1 MISGRAVPFL
11 VACCAL
17 WAQAPDPA
25 YAPLDRAYQAL
36 RASRYEE
43 AVAQFLRAVEL
54 APQRASIRKDLA
66 YTYLKIGEN
75 EAAREQFAEAM
86 RLDPQDHHVALEY
99 AFLCYETGQRALA
112 RRVFDRVRRAGDAVS
127 RATAEQAFRNV
138 DRPLIEGIAR
148 WREALA
154 KHPEDFGSHLELARL
169 AEERDELDLAAEHY
183 ERAWRLKPAE
193 RSVLVDLGRVWK
205 AQGKLEQAHAALLA
219 ASRGAEPYAAERA
232 RELLPARY
240 PYVYEFR
247 QALELDP
254 ANTELRR
261 ELAYLLLEMDRR
273 SEAEQEFRTLAQT
286 VPEDLLSAAQL
297 GFLLLN
303 RKQAEEAMPL
313 LKRVLEGGDDELADR
328 VRRALGLPQ
337 TLRRR
342 PETPRRTV
350 SLEAKTLAE
359 RSYQAGYLKDALKYL
374 QIAHETDPAD
384 FAVMLKLGWT
394 HNLLG
399 QDDQAI
405 RWFRMA
411 RNSPDPAIS
420 AEAGRAW
427 RNLRPALARVRTTL
441 WLLPFYSTRWRDVF
455 AYGQLKSELR
465 LGRLPFRPYLSLRFL
480 GDTRRTTGGALP
492 QYLSESAL
500 IVGAGLAT
508 RNWRGLVLWAEAGSA
523 VSYLA
528 GRRDVGRFTPD
539 YRGGV
544 AFGRGFG
551 SMLGGE
557 AAGGFFETGADGVFI
572 SRFNNDLLLYWRNR
586 GGYTAPPMESL
597 GGLATQWYWNWN
609 AAADVGRQYW
619 ANFLESGP
627 GLRFRWSWM
636 PAALVF
642 SVDLLRGVYTLNHGN
657 PRRPN
662 FWDLRAGFWYAAS
675 R

>member
-1 MISGRAVPFL
+1 MMLGRAVQL
-11 VACCAL
+11 LLACCAL

-43 AVAQFLRAVEL
+43 AVAAFLLAVEL
-54 APQRASIRKDLA
+54 APARAAIRKDLA

-99 AFLCYETGQRALA
+99 AFLCYETGRRAVA
-112 RRVFDRVRRAGDAVS
+112 RRVFDRVRRSGDPVS
-127 RATAEQAFRNV
+127 RATAEQAFQNV
-138 DRPLIEGIAR
+138 DRPLAEAIAR
-148 WREALA
+148 WQAALA
-154 KHPEDFGSHLELARL
+154 KNPQDFGSHLELARL
-169 AEERDELDLAAEHY
+169 AEERDELELAAEHY
-183 ERAWRLKPAE
+183 EKAWRLRPAE

-205 AQGKLEQAHAALLA
+205 AQGKLEEAHAALLA

-247 QALELDP
+247 KALELDP
-254 ANTELRR
+254 ANAELRR

-286 VPEDLLSAAQL
+286 APEDLLSAAQL

-303 RKQAEEAMPL
+303 RKQQEAAMPL
-313 LKRVLEGGDDELADR
+313 LTRVLDGADEELADR

-342 PETPRRTV
+342 PETPRR
-350 SLEAKTLAE
+350 SLSVEAKMLAE

-374 QIAHETDPAD
+374 QVAHETDPAD

-394 HNLLG
+394 HNLMG
-399 QDDQAI
+399 QDEQAI

-411 RNSPDPAIS
+411 RNSPDPAVA
-420 AEAGRAW
+420 AEADRAW
-427 RNLRPALARVRTTL
+427 QNLRPAMARIRTTL
-441 WLLPFYSTRWRDVF
+441 WLLPFYSSRWRDVF
-455 AYGQLKSELR
+455 SYGQLKSELR
-465 LGRLPFRPYLSLRFL
+465 IGRLPFRPYLSLRFI

-500 IVGAGLAT
+500 IAAAGVAS
-508 RNWRGLVLWAEAGSA
+508 RSWRGLVLWAEAGTA
-523 VSYLA
+523 VSYLSRRPEI
-528 GRRDVGRFTPD
+528 GRMRPD
-539 YRGGV
+539 YRGGA
-544 AFGRGFG
+544 AFGRGYG
-551 SMLGGE
+551 HMLGGE
-557 AAGGFFETGADGVFI
+557 SSGGFFEIGADGVFI
-572 SRFNNDLLLYWRNR
+572 SRFNDDLLFYWRNR
-586 GGYTAPPMESL
+586 SGYTAPVTESL

-609 AAADVGRQYW
+609 AATDARRQYW

-627 GLRFRWSWM
+627 GVRFRWNWM
-636 PAALVF
+636 PPALVF
-642 SVDLLRGVYTLNHGN
+642 SVDLLRGIYTINRGN

-675 R
+675 N